1 MLEFMTFVLIGL
13 TVGAIYS
20 IAATGLVLTFTTS
33 RIFNLAH
40 GAVGMFLVFIY
51 YQLRVAWGLPE
62 ALSLALTVLVIGPLF
77 GVGLGRFM
85 MQRLARASV
94 AIRLTGT
101 LALFVV
107 LTGVTQLV
115 WGNGYRALP
124 GLVSDDT
131 FAVLNVRISANQ
143 LATVVIALLVAGAL
157 WAFLHRTRLGI
168 AMRAVVDDAD
178 LAELTAISP
187 VRVQN
192 VSWAIGSS
200 LAGLAAIL
208 IAPNV
213 SLNIP
218 VLSLLIVSA
227 FAAAIIGG
235 LSSIV
240 WTYVGGLA
248 LGVVGALLTAYLPAD
263 NEFLRGLAPAL
274 PFVVLFAA
282 LIVLRQERQSL
293 QRVRT
298 AVADAP
304 ARLPSIVGWAVA
316 FVAAAV
322 LVAPHLSAFS
332 SLVVAT
338 GLVYASILLSLVLL
352 TGMAGQVSLCQFSF
366 VGIGAISVIHL
377 ARYMPY
383 PIAAL
388 VATAVTAGAGALIAL
403 PALRLRGLYVALAT
417 LAFAVM
423 CDSLV
428 FDNSSL
434 LGSAGQAIAAPAPS
448 LFGLTLRG
456 PGSFVIAAA
465 CLTALF
471 GVGIQLARRGHFGR
485 ALTAMR
491 DSPVAAAALGLR
503 LVRTKLLVF
512 AVAAGMAGLAGCLFA
527 GLLGQVGGSEFTY
540 LTSLTAVLILAI
552 QGVTAVPGAV
562 LGGAFYAIVFLLV
575 PQWISS
581 TALVS
586 AVQLIGVGLAVL
598 AVLRNPEGAWPVQV
612 RAVTKLLAKRR
623 QRPPDPLPADHVAPD
638 DAVIGGR

>member
-1 MLEFMTFVLIGL
+1 MTFVLIGL

-62 ALSLALTVLVIGPLF
+62 ILSLALTVLVIGPLF
-77 GVGLGRFM
+77 GVGLGQFM

-107 LTGVTQLV
+107 LTGVTQLI

-131 FAVLNVRISANQ
+131 FAVLNVRISDNQ
-143 LATVVIALLVAGAL
+143 LATVVIALVVAGAL

-235 LSSIV
+235 LSSIA

-248 LGVVGALLTAYLPAD
+248 LGVGGALLTAYLPAD
-263 NEFLRGLAPAL
+263 NEFLRGLASAL
-274 PFVVLFAA
+274 PFVVLFGA
-282 LIVLRQERQSL
+282 LIVMRQERQSL

-298 AVADAP
+298 AVADLP
-304 ARLPSIVGWAVA
+304 ARLPSILGWAAA

-388 VATAVTAGAGALIAL
+388 VATALTAGAGALIA
-403 PALRLRGLYVALAT
+403 RLAMLMIRFLHPDYHRIRYYFFFCIHTCAS
-417 LAFAVM
+417 
-423 CDSLV
+423 CHSE
-428 FDNSSL
+428 
-434 LGSAGQAIAAPAPS
+434 APC
-448 LFGLTLRG
+448 
-456 PGSFVIAAA
+456 VN
-465 CLTALF
+465 
-471 GVGIQLARRGHFGR
+471 
-485 ALTAMR
+485 
-491 DSPVAAAALGLR
+491 
-503 LVRTKLLVF
+503 
-512 AVAAGMAGLAGCLFA
+512 
-527 GLLGQVGGSEFTY
+527 TY
-540 LTSLTAVLILAI
+540 
-552 QGVTAVPGAV
+552 
-562 LGGAFYAIVFLLV
+562 F
-575 PQWISS
+575 
-581 TALVS
+581 
-586 AVQLIGVGLAVL
+586 
-598 AVLRNPEGAWPVQV
+598 
-612 RAVTKLLAKRR
+612 
-623 QRPPDPLPADHVAPD
+623 
-638 DAVIGGR
+638 